1 MRSGGPLQAA
11 QRPLGPC
18 SSTPEPDPKPS
29 PTALQSG
36 RRNRLKPPFSWA
48 TRGLKILKFDAFK
61 RGQGLRPLKPALLP
75 ISAFELDQRLSW

>member
-1 MRSGGPLQAA
+1 MNDRLAA
-11 QRPLGPC
+11 YFLITVPSQN
-18 SSTPEPDPKPS
+18 DPKPS
-29 PTALQSG
+29 PAALQSG

-75 ISAFELDQRLSW
+75 ISAFEFDQRLSW